1 MNKKFFE
8 YLSELNESEE
18 DLDIYDDIE
27 NEIDFENEYED
38 TLMEEAFMEGYM
50 DALNEMTTITTN
62 PLPIIG
68 GGDIK
73 GDILSAMGI
82 GDGPDRAAAI
92 KKYLDNGNVFKG
104 GLIGGIYGT
113 KGGML
118 YRNNRYLPGSDN
130 KDINS
135 DADNFMALYARL
147 KPADRKKLMND
158 FKKSLKKLSN

>member
-18 DLDIYDDIE
+18 DLDVYDDIE
-27 NEIDFENEYED
+27 NEIEFENDYED
-38 TLMEEAFMEGYM
+38 TLMEEAFMEGYK
-50 DALNEMTTITTN
+50 DALNEIVNIKTN

-73 GDILSAMGI
+73 GDILSALGI
-82 GDGPDRAAAI
+82 GDGPTRAAAI
-92 KKYLDNGNVFKG
+92 KNYLDKGNTFKG
-104 GLIGGIYGT
+104 GLIGGTYGT
-113 KGGML
+113 KNGIL
-118 YRNNRYLPGSDN
+118 YRDNKFLPGSDT

-147 KPADRKKLMND
+147 KPSDRKKIMDD
-158 FKKSLKKLSN
+158 FKKAIKNISK